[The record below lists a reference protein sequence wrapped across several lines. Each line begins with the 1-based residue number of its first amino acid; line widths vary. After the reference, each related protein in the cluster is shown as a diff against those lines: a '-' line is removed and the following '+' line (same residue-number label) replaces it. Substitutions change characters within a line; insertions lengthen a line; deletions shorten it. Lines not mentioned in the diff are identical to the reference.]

1 MDHFR
6 AGVLMLAV
14 AGERDGKHFAA
25 RFAAFHDHARILH
38 RQARADVAIDPFDF
52 RFLVRKP
59 ALGHEIE
66 DVVRPVL
73 DRDVLKLRAFHRDQ
87 LDHSAVQRGGVK
99 LRRRA
104 AFHVGQL
111 RAFIDDDERAFELTE
126 ILGVDPEIG
135 LERMLHFHA
144 WRHVDERSTA
154 KNGAVER
161 AEFVVADGNDFPE
174 PVPENLRMMFQTI
187 GAAHE
192 NDALLADRFL
202 DVRINRLAI
211 ELRFDA
217 GEEFAL
223 LFGNAEP
230 LESALYIVRDVFP
243 TAFRL
248 GAAAQV
254 VADIVETIA
263 SRSLLAQCVGKGL
276 LRKVRRAFSRNSR
289 TQSGSCFTSEM

>member
-6 AGVLMLAV
+6 AGVLMLTV
-14 AGERDGKHFAA
+14 AGERDGKHFTAG
-25 RFAAFHDHARILH
+25 FAAFHDHARILH
-38 RQARADVAIDPFDF
+38 RQARADVAIDPFHF
-52 RFLVRKP
+52 RFLVGKP

-73 DRDVLKLRAFHRDQ
+73 DGDVLDFRAFHRDQ
-87 LDHSAVQRGGVK
+87 LDHGAVQRGGVK
-99 LRRRA
+99 LRRGA
-104 AFHVGQL
+104 AFHVGHL
-111 RAFIDDDERAFELTE
+111 RAFIDDDEGALELAE

-144 WRHVDERSTA
+144 WRHVDERSA
-154 KNGAVER
+154 AENGAVQR
-161 AEFVVADGNDFPE
+161 AEFVVADRNDFAE
-174 PVPENLRMMFQTI
+174 PFPENFRMIFQPL

-202 DVRINRLAI
+202 DVRINRLAV

-223 LFGNAEP
+223 LFGDAEP
-230 LESALYIVRDVFP
+230 LESALHIVRDVFP

-248 GAAAQV
+248 RCRRSSSSGYCRN
-254 VADIVETIA
+254 TIA
-263 SRSLLAQCVGKGL
+263 SRSLLAQCVGIGL
-276 LRKVRRAFSRNSR
+276 LRKVSQAL
-289 TQSGSCFTSEM
+289 